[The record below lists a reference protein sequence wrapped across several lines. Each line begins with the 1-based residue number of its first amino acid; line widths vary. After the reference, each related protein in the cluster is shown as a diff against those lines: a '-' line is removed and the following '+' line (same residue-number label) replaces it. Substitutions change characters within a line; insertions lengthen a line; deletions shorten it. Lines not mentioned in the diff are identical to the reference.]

1 METVKMFLQQHSAT
15 TPEELKII
23 ILQGLFDILMVYQRA
38 ILSQK
43 MLVSPAFAAHLY
55 IKIILQARVVA
66 DSLIAKLKVETS
78 SKAQE
83 VICHGLAKL
92 VMAGIF
98 KDKLVNALLLFC
110 HSWF

>member
-1 METVKMFLQQHSAT
+1 
-15 TPEELKII
+15 
-23 ILQGLFDILMVYQRA
+23 
-38 ILSQK
+38 
-43 MLVSPAFAAHLY
+43 MLVSLRLPANIY
-55 IKIILQARVVA
+55 IKSILQARVVA
-66 DSLIAKLKVETS
+66 DSLIAKLEVETS

>member
-1 METVKMFLQQHSAT
+1 MFLQQHSAT

-38 ILSQK
+38 ILSPRK
-43 MLVSPAFAAHLY
+43 CWCHLRLPAHLY

-83 VICHGLAKL
+83 SDLSWTGKTRHGRH
-92 VMAGIF
+92 F
-98 KDKLVNALLLFC
+98 QR
-110 HSWF
+110 